1 MNARTHTAVRRGL
14 QGARIRAGRRP
25 QRGVTL
31 VELMVAVAIN
41 LVLVLAA
48 TLLYLNTRGTQKA
61 VDDRGAMFETGQF
74 ALELLGREIALA
86 GFYPVTGTEPAV
98 AGGGFATP
106 VRMTFDRAAAQM
118 VTGGADKVATYQ
130 AGLFG
135 CAGQTLT
142 SAHTCADHG
151 RATQSPA
158 NSDAFAVAYFTSDAM
173 PLALGQRADCSRSD
187 VANDATLA
195 RNSLR
200 EGTVPGTGSPANA
213 ATGAAAKP
221 DDPRGKA
228 GLPPAAPL
236 LVINQYFLQAE
247 TFTGDGGNQIN
258 TFSLRCRGNGGGFD
272 AVELVRGVEQMVL
285 RYGIK
290 DLVTGAPE
298 RYLTAAEVNALTP
311 VADGDDTVT
320 GWQRV
325 VSVRVCL
332 LVRSLNNNTAV
343 RDAARNALS
352 VTDCLGVAVS
362 RTDGAQVRT
371 FERLFSVKNR
381 QGNTV
386 APAGGGSTGG
396 TSTQSPTP
404 AANTSTSTG
413 TT

>member
-1 MNARTHTAVRRGL
+1 MSVHKPMRIGL
-14 QGARIRAGRRP
+14 HA

-61 VDDRGAMFETGQF
+61 VDDRGAMLESGQF

-86 GFYPVTGTEPAV
+86 GFYPATGTEPAV
-98 AGGGFATP
+98 AGRGFTTP

-118 VTGGADKVATYQ
+118 VIGGANQVATYQ

-142 SAHTCADHG
+142 RTHTCADHSKT
-151 RATQSPA
+151 TQSPE

-187 VANDATLA
+187 VANDAAIA

-200 EGTVPGTGSPANA
+200 EGTLPGTGAPANA

-221 DDPRGKA
+221 DDPRSKA

-236 LVINQYFLQAE
+236 MVINQYFLQAE

-285 RYGIK
+285 SYGIK
-290 DLVTGAPE
+290 DLNTGAPE

-311 VADGDDTVT
+311 VADGDDILT

-343 RDAARNALS
+343 RDASGKTVS
-352 VTDCLGVAVS
+352 VTDCRGVAVS

-386 APAGGGSTGG
+386 APAAPGATSP
-396 TSTQSPTP
+396 TSTQAPT
-404 AANTSTSTG
+404 TSAGAT
-413 TT
+413 

>member
-1 MNARTHTAVRRGL
+1 MSVHESM
-14 QGARIRAGRRP
+14 RIGRHA

-48 TLLYLNTRGTQKA
+48 TLLYINTRGTQKA
-61 VDDRGAMFETGQF
+61 VDDRGAMLESGQF

-86 GFYPVTGTEPAV
+86 GFYPVTGVEPAV
-98 AGGGFATP
+98 PGQPFLAP
-106 VRMTFDRAAAQM
+106 VRMTFDRAAGQM
-118 VTGGADKVATYQ
+118 VNGGANLVATYQ

-142 SAHTCADHG
+142 EQHTCAPHST
-151 RATQSPA
+151 ATGTASG
-158 NSDAFAVAYFTSDAM
+158 SDAFAVAYFTSDAM
-173 PLALGQRADCSRSD
+173 PLALGQRADCSRTD
-187 VANDATLA
+187 VANDTVVA
-195 RNSLR
+195 RNGLR
-200 EGTVPGTGSPANA
+200 EGTLPGTGSPANA
-213 ATGAAAKP
+213 ATGAAATP
-221 DDPRGKA
+221 DDPRGVA

-236 LVINQYFLQAE
+236 MVINQYFLEAS

-258 TFSLRCRGNGGGFD
+258 TFSLRCRGNGGGF
-272 AVELVRGVEQMVL
+272 ASQELVRGVEQMVVS
-285 RYGIK
+285 YGIK
-290 DLVTGAPE
+290 DLTTGAPD
-298 RYLTAAEVNALTP
+298 RYLTAAEVNALLP
-311 VADGDDTVT
+311 VADGDELIT

-343 RDAARNALS
+343 RDAAGKAVS
-352 VTDCLGVAVS
+352 VTDCRGVAVS

-386 APAGGGSTGG
+386 APVGRGPTSP
-396 TSTQSPTP
+396 TSTQAPTTTTTTTT
-404 AANTSTSTG
+404 TSAGAT
-413 TT
+413 

>member
-86 GFYPVTGTEPAV
+86 GFYPVTGTEPA
-98 AGGGFATP
+98 AIGQPFLTP
-106 VRMTFDRAAAQM
+106 IRMTFDRAAAQM
-118 VTGGADKVATYQ
+118 VTAGAAQVATYR

-142 SAHTCADHG
+142 STHTCVDHG
-151 RATQSPA
+151 RTTQSPE
-158 NSDAFAVAYFTSDAM
+158 NTDAFAVAYFTSDAM

-195 RNSLR
+195 PNSLR

-258 TFSLRCRGNGGGFD
+258 TFSLRCRGNGGGFNG
-272 AVELVRGVEQMVL
+272 VELVRGVEQMVL

-290 DLVTGAPE
+290 DLITGAPD
-298 RYLTAAEVNALTP
+298 RYLTATEVNALP
-311 VADGDDTVT
+311 LVQDDGITLD

-343 RDAARNALS
+343 RDATGRAVS
-352 VTDCLGVAVS
+352 VTDCRGVAVS

-386 APAGGGSTGG
+386 APARGVSTGG
-396 TSTQSPTP
+396 TSTQSP
-404 AANTSTSTG
+404 ANTTN
-413 TT
+413 TTTPGGAT